1 MYARACAYNVYIYER
16 MCVPV
21 FRPKSDNE
29 SREGGKGIIE
39 YIKARKRQREN
50 RKTERK
56 KKRGKA

>member
-1 MYARACAYNVYIYER
+1 M
-16 MCVPV
+16 PV
-21 FRPKSDNE
+21 FRPKGDNE

-50 RKTERK
+50 RKTGRKK

>member
-1 MYARACAYNVYIYER
+1 

-21 FRPKSDNE
+21 FRPKGDNE

-39 YIKARKRQREN
+39 YIKVRKRQREN
-50 RKTERK
+50 RKTGRK

>member
-1 MYARACAYNVYIYER
+1 

-21 FRPKSDNE
+21 FRPKGDNE

-50 RKTERK
+50 RKTGRK
-56 KKRGKA
+56 KKKRVNVRMQRDACLSA